1 MARLKKTITI
11 EKGTVDSLKRAE
23 TVAASAPT
31 SDSSGGPGAPM
42 MMSK

>member
-1 MARLKKTITI
+1 MARLKRTITI

-23 TVAASAPT
+23 TVAASPT